1 MALAGELFDTP
12 ASRLDSFVAQWL
24 LPSREWRAKM
34 KKVVRT
40 VERFLKEEDSQA
52 EHLLGQ
58 KVRVLKVIQADSFG
72 KGTALRNAAEVE
84 LVVFLS
90 CFHSFREEAKFH
102 QAVLSLIQKKLWRR
116 QDLLALGLKDVYV
129 AQGVPD
135 ALVVTIQPSEISE
148 LVTVTIV
155 PAYRALGPLVP
166 NFRPPP
172 EVYESLIKAHCYP
185 GIFSP
190 SFRELQTDFVKH
202 RPTKLKNLL
211 RLVKHWYLQYVQA
224 KCPRANLPPIYALE
238 LLTIY
243 AWEMGTDE
251 SENFRL
257 DEGLTTV
264 MELLQAHEFICIYWT
279 KYYTLQSPD
288 IDTFVRK
295 QLKKRRPIILDP
307 VDPTHNVAEGYRWD
321 IVAQRACQCLK
332 QDCCYDNQEAQV
344 PCWNVKNARDIQV
357 TVEQG
362 GHSDLILWVNPYEP
376 IRKIKEKVQRSRGYS
391 GLQRLSFQEP
401 SGDRKLLSS
410 HCSLAYYEVF
420 SSIRICLLETFSP
433 EIQVFVRHPDQ
444 GTHAY
449 AMNPNDLVLT
459 FKGQLEDALG
469 LRRNLQQLEYQGQV
483 LQDWVVLGSYDI
495 QDSDTLILTQ
505 KRAREASCPPN

>member
-211 RLVKHWYLQYVQA
+211 RLVKHWYLQ
-224 KCPRANLPPIYALE
+224 
-238 LLTIY
+238 
-243 AWEMGTDE
+243 
-251 SENFRL
+251 
-257 DEGLTTV
+257 
-264 MELLQAHEFICIYWT
+264 AHH
-279 KYYTLQSPD
+279 P
-288 IDTFVRK
+288 
-295 QLKKRRPIILDP
+295 
-307 VDPTHNVAEGYRWD
+307 G
-321 IVAQRACQCLK
+321 
-332 QDCCYDNQEAQV
+332 
-344 PCWNVKNARDIQV
+344 
-357 TVEQG
+357 
-362 GHSDLILWVNPYEP
+362 
-376 IRKIKEKVQRSRGYS
+376 S
-391 GLQRLSFQEP
+391 G
-401 SGDRKLLSS
+401 
-410 HCSLAYYEVF
+410 
-420 SSIRICLLETFSP
+420 
-433 EIQVFVRHPDQ
+433 
-444 GTHAY
+444 
-449 AMNPNDLVLT
+449 
-459 FKGQLEDALG
+459 
-469 LRRNLQQLEYQGQV
+469 
-483 LQDWVVLGSYDI
+483 
-495 QDSDTLILTQ
+495 
-505 KRAREASCPPN
+505 